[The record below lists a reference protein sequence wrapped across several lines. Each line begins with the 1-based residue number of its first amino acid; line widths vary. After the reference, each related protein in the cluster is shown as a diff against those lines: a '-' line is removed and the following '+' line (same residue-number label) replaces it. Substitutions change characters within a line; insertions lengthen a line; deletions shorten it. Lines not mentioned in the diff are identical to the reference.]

1 MTTSLLEVGFEKV
14 VATIEERPDSE
25 EPKEGAVEEEG
36 DGNSNSNCCQCA
48 VQLKFLAPGHGRP
61 LCVGRSGERH
71 SREQQCEG
79 SVLSEIYQSESL
91 YL

>member
-25 EPKEGAVEEEG
+25 EPEEGAVEEEG
-36 DGNSNSNCCQCA
+36 DGNSNGNCCQCA
-48 VQLKFLAPGHGRP
+48 VHGRP
-61 LCVGRSGERH
+61 LCVGRNGERH
-71 SREQQCEG
+71 SREQEREG
-79 SVLSEIYQSESL
+79 SVLSEIYKSESL